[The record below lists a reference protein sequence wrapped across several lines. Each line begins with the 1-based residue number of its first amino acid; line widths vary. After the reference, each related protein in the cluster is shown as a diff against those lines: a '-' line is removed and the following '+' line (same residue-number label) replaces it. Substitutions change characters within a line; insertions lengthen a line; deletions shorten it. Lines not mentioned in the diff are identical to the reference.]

1 MRQGMRKLVDLKAA
15 AAQSAAPASVR
26 DLSFEELCDAYVAVV
41 FDGADL
47 RVRKWVDA
55 FGSTSA
61 WAVARTTLERCVEA
75 MSEAGY
81 RASTI
86 NRDISQIGSIY
97 KWAIR
102 RRMTP
107 PGFRSPTAGMERLEE
122 NLRVV
127 HLSDDDLKCLL
138 AGAASFRDRRFGAYV
153 HLLHDSGA
161 RTSEILLR
169 RWRDVDLDA
178 GTILAQTTK
187 TGRPRV
193 LFFSPSTS
201 ALLRRV
207 WPKREPNTLLF
218 EGRVAGC
225 PITFRRSWRD
235 LTKAIGRPDLRQHDM
250 RHHVAQR
257 LLKGHVTIGVAT
269 QILGHSSNIL
279 QKRYGH
285 LETKALQAAALST
298 LRATP

>member
-1 MRQGMRKLVDLKAA
+1 MRNGMRKTIDLKAA
-15 AAQSAAPASVR
+15 AARSAAPDPVR
-26 DLSFEELCDAYVAVV
+26 ELTFKELCDAYIAVV

-47 RVRKWVDA
+47 RTRKWIDA
-55 FGSTSA
+55 FGTLSA
-61 WAVARTTLERCVEA
+61 WKLERPMLERCMEA
-75 MSEAGY
+75 MAEAGY

-97 KWAIR
+97 KWAAR
-102 RRMTP
+102 KRMTP
-107 PGFRSPTAGMERLEE
+107 PGFRSPTSGIERLEE

-127 HLSDDDLKCLL
+127 HVSDDEIKRLL
-138 AGAASFRDRRFGAYV
+138 AGAAAFRDRRFLAYV
-153 HLLHDSGA
+153 HLLHDTGA

-169 RWRDVDLDA
+169 RWRDVDLDT
-178 GTILAQTTK
+178 GQMLAQTTK

-193 LFFSPSTS
+193 LFFSPVTA
-201 ALLRRV
+201 ALIRRV
-207 WPKREPNTLLF
+207 WPKRDPGALLF
-218 EGRVAGC
+218 EGRMSGC
-225 PITFRRSWRD
+225 PITFRRCWRD

-257 LLKGHVTIGVAT
+257 LLKGRVTIAVAT

-285 LETKALQAAALST
+285 LETQTLQEAALST
-298 LRATP
+298 LRPAT